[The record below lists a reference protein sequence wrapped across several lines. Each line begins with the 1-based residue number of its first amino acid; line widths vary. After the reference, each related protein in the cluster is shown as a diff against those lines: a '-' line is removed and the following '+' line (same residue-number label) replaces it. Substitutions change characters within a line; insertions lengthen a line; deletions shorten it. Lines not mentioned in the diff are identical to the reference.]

1 MADTVRKVDYF
12 SLSVSNTPGQTFKVL
27 ATLVSAGI
35 NLLACTGFPRG
46 RRAQIDVVPDDTR
59 KFNVAARKGKLRF
72 NPKKT
77 GFLIQG
83 DDRPGALADHLKRL
97 AEKGVNVTAVD
108 GLSAGKGR
116 WGAILWV
123 KPKDIA
129 RAGRLLRAKAK

>member
-1 MADTVRKVDYF
+1 MRDTVRKVDYF
-12 SLSVSNTPGQTFKVL
+12 STSVPDTPGQTFKVL

-46 RRAQIDVVPDDTR
+46 RRAQLDVVPDDTR
-59 KFNVAARKGKLRF
+59 RFNAAVKKAGLAF

-83 DDRPGALADHLKRL
+83 DDRPGALAGHLERL
-97 AEKGVNVTAVD
+97 AKGGINVTAVD
-108 GLSAGKGR
+108 GLSAGRGR

-123 KPKDIA
+123 KPKDVA

>member
-12 SLSVSNTPGQTFKVL
+12 SLSVPDVPGQTFKVL

-59 KFNVAARKGKLRF
+59 KFNVAVRKAKLPF

-83 DDRPGALADHLKRL
+83 DDRPGALADHLERL
-97 AEKGVNVTAVD
+97 AEKGINVTAVD

-129 RAGRLLRAKAK
+129 RAGRVLRARAK

>member
-35 NLLACTGFPRG
+35 NLLACSGFPRG

>member
-12 SLSVSNTPGQTFKVL
+12 SLSVADKPGQTFKVL
-27 ATLVSAGI
+27 ATLVSAGV

-59 KFNVAARKGKLRF
+59 RFNVAVRKAKLPF
-72 NPKKT
+72 NPKKS

-123 KPKDIA
+123 KPRDVA